1 MKMTTRR
8 SSLSITCMMLLQY
21 LSGVLSE
28 ATAATG
34 NNRGNGL
41 SISGEAIVNGLAGP
55 NGAVKV
61 RFLDTDFQGLT
72 MEVETDMDQNM
83 TMYLTNGTEVPV
95 YVPFQKISGLIDCV
109 NQQLEEDVVIVSGT
123 IQGTANEP
131 VVDYRA
137 FKEGD
142 RFMTAVRGNHGGGA
156 KDQVGEIANFG
167 SQDSPDLSDC
177 MYFMGSDF
185 ELREVVGGHIT
196 VY

>member
-1 MKMTTRR
+1 MMTRT
-8 SSLSITCMMLLQY
+8 SSLSIACTILLQY
-21 LSGVLSE
+21 LAGVRCE
-28 ATAATG
+28 ATA
-34 NNRGNGL
+34 NQRGNGL
-41 SISGEAIVNGLAGP
+41 SIAGEAIVNGLAGP

-72 MEVETDMDQNM
+72 MEVETDMEQNLDM
-83 TMYLTNGTEVPV
+83 SNVNDTSIPT
-95 YVPFQKISGLIDCV
+95 YVPFQKISGAIDCV
-109 NQQLEEDVVIVSGT
+109 NQLLADDIVIVSGT

-131 VVDYRA
+131 IVDHRP

-142 RFMTAVRGNHGGGA
+142 RFMTAVRGNHHGGGE

-167 SQDSPDLSDC
+167 AQDAPDLSDC